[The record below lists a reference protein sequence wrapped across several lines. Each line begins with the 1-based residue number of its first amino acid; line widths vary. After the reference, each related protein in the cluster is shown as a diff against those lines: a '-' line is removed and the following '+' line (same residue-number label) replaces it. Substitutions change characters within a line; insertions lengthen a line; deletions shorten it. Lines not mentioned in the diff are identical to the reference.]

1 MAEEQ
6 AISDEVMR
14 EARKLLAATAEAH
27 RKRTGAT
34 LGLARALLAAEKRG
48 ADRQKEADARI
59 AEEYAAELVEQSP
72 LEDTPEWSRLMLVY
86 AKHVRR
92 AAYRIR
98 SQ

>member
-6 AISDEVMR
+6 AILDEVMR

-34 LGLARALLAAEKRG
+34 RGLARALLAAEKRG

-59 AEEYAAELVEQSP
+59 AEDVTRKHAEGDIFVMMGPVGIGRSIA
-72 LEDTPEWSRLMLVY
+72 S
-86 AKHVRR
+86 A
-92 AAYRIR
+92 IR